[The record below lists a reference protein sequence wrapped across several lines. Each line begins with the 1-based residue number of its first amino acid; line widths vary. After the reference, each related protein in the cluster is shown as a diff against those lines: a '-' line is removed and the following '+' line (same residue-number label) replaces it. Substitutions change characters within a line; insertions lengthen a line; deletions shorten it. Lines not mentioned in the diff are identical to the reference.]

1 MEPARLFEQMEKLKN
16 AYQFLDEAKLRGEN
30 IEKDKENFKLITEY
44 SSRFDEEG
52 RCISDNEQY
61 FHEDENRTS
70 DNFDE
75 LIRDQVYK
83 LLKYRG
89 SFRSMITSEYFIS
102 AEQQN

>member
-1 MEPARLFEQMEKLKN
+1 M
-16 AYQFLDEAKLRGEN
+16 RGEK
-30 IEKDKENFKLITEY
+30 ITRDSFKLITQY
-44 SSRFDEEG
+44 SSTSRFDEDG

-89 SFRSMITSEYFIS
+89 SFRSMITSKYFIS
-102 AEQQN
+102 PEQKN